1 MIFYSDITVHS
12 KLTIGVDDTGHDVQ
26 FFGATAGSYMLWDES
41 ADALLLTD
49 STPLSIGDGSDLQIK
64 HNGTDSLFNNNT
76 GDIYLTNKA
85 NNKDIIFQSDD
96 NSGGVATYFALDG
109 STKTIEVSVPI
120 NIGANTAGHDVKF
133 YAAADGRY
141 MIWDVDD
148 NSLLFTDNATAKWGN
163 GGDLQLSHD
172 GSNSKITNAVGNL
185 SIINYAD
192 DADIVFESDNGVGGV
207 ETYFFLDGSA
217 SSGSPFTVFPDNS
230 QIALGTSNDML
241 LYHDGSN
248 SYITNK
254 TGALKIATETS
265 GIALTIGHTTSET
278 TIADNLTITGDLAIG
293 GDITSVGDDVSI
305 GDDLI
310 LTSVNGAL
318 RWNGT
323 HGGSGGI
330 TYEDT
335 GGSARYAMQFAQDTV
350 IMSNRAANGTVAIK
364 ANTSTAGAAGEVTVA
379 TFTDTEMTCL
389 ATNVT
394 GGMTVVE
401 SSEPSNPP
409 SGSAVIWYAEGV
421 LYAKNSDGT
430 PGVVA
435 AFEGG

>member
-12 KLTIGVDDTGHDVQ
+12 KLTIGVDDTGHDVK
-26 FFGATAGSYMLWDES
+26 FYGATAGKYMLWDES
-41 ADALLLTD
+41 ANALVLPDA
-49 STPLSIGDGSDLQIK
+49 TPISIGTGGGDLQIK
-64 HNGTDSLFNNNT
+64 HTGTNSEINNWT
-76 GDIYLTNKA
+76 GDLYLTQNA

-96 NSGGVATYFALDG
+96 G
-109 STKTIEVSVPI
+109 S
-120 NIGANTAGHDVKF
+120 
-133 YAAADGRY
+133 
-141 MIWDVDD
+141 
-148 NSLLFTDNATAKWGN
+148 
-163 GGDLQLSHD
+163 
-172 GSNSKITNAVGNL
+172 
-185 SIINYAD
+185 
-192 DADIVFESDNGVGGV
+192 GGV

-217 SSGSPFTVFPDNS
+217 SSGKPFTVFPDNS
-230 QIALGTSNDML
+230 QLVIGTGNDVL
-241 LYHDGSN
+241 IYHDGSN

-265 GIALTIGHTTSET
+265 GIAITIGHTTSET
-278 TIADNLTITGDLAIG
+278 TVADNLTITGDLVIG

-305 GDDLI
+305 GDDLY

-389 ATNVT
+389 ATTVT

-409 SGSAVIWYAEGV
+409 AGSAVIWYAEGV